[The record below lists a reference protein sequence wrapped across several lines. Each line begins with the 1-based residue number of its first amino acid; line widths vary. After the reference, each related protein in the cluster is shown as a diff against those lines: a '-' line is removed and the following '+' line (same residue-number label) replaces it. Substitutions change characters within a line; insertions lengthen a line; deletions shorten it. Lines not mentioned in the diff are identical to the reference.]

1 MRNFRKLITLKYMM
15 SSCMIFLQTETT
27 AFQSKISL
35 DDEKVISELKLIPIK
50 EWFKKISNPLYKCN
64 QAPQRPHVQGR
75 YFIKKK
81 YSMILFWFNGYYRL
95 RQITSYVL

>member
-15 SSCMIFLQTETT
+15 SSFMIFLQFEST
-27 AFQSKISL
+27 ASQSKISHN
-35 DDEKVISELKLIPIK
+35 DDKMISEPKLIPIK

-64 QAPQRPHVQGR
+64 QALQRPHEQGR

-81 YSMILFWFNGYYRL
+81 YSIIVF
-95 RQITSYVL
+95 

>member
-50 EWFKKISNPLYKCN
+50 EWFKKITNPLYKCN
-64 QAPQRPHVQGR
+64 QAPQRRHVQGR

-81 YSMILFWFNGYYRL
+81 YSMILFNGYYRL
-95 RQITSYVL
+95 LQITSYVL